1 MNKGIN
7 CTPYFAVFG
16 REAYNGLEMDSR
28 INGLSSEDFG
38 KIKTTTQLFTILG
51 MLQNAEDEKELDLL
65 DDIDE
70 AVAMEAVIGRELVPE
85 VSERVE
91 EAEVAERVEEV

>member
-1 MNKGIN
+1 
-7 CTPYFAVFG
+7 
-16 REAYNGLEMDSR
+16 
-28 INGLSSEDFG
+28 
-38 KIKTTTQLFTILG
+38 

-70 AVAMEAVIGRELVPE
+70 AVAMEDVIGRELVPE

-91 EAEVAERVEEV
+91 